1 MSPLITAE
9 PIQTRVSVAPTQGT
23 PTPAD
28 IERPHT
34 FGRGLLLVAIT
45 LAAHGLA
52 LFDGIV
58 LDDFW
63 HQKGLREHGWSF
75 SELLRT
81 LNIAPADFLETW
93 WQTKEVCWHYLR
105 PFFIICMK
113 AVYTL
118 GGQSPVALH
127 AFSILLH
134 TISGLMV
141 WRLCRMLTRSEPWSL
156 VGGLMF
162 VIYPHSIISVAWPSS
177 LNCVIQTTLLLA
189 TIFCYLRATRL
200 DVGLRLDAHDRI
212 DPTLL
217 IPPLARGPLAF
228 AAFFW
233 LLAIF
238 TRENAILLPAILAS
252 FEIAFG
258 SWQRLWARRRLYAV
272 AAMIVA
278 AFMAWREWMQ
288 IHPLPD
294 VYCRRPDGDGLEY
307 AGWLVAKFLHYVC
320 VSIWPAPMTIG
331 PTGRF
336 NPWSTVTGD
345 CLLMLAIIG
354 VIGTTYAL
362 VTRRARGWW
371 IWPLWIGLSVLPV
384 TAVIATP
391 HSGYMC
397 GVGFGVGMALTGAC
411 LHAVSQKWLVRTA
424 GSLIALLILGMAF
437 MSPVNRLQWVA
448 TYSAERHLPSWVMV
462 SPPPREARDVFFINM
477 PFVNIYCKPNLVARL
492 GPWFEDSTVHVL
504 TYAPQPHALD
514 RRTSLDKGVAETR
527 LTTIVEQLDDRRF
540 TVAIQGQPYFSRLLG
555 RFLLEAFRGKG
566 TFAPGQEFAGT
577 VFDVKVVEADA
588 EGVWKMMFTFPK
600 PLADPSYCF
609 YLTSVDCGA
618 ARIRFRATAP
628 GSAEPSAP
636 VEMADATARLDGGCA
651 AAATPLFAAV
661 LAEETE
667 AAAKAA
673 EMLLPVV
680 QYMARATG
688 SPVQSILDRPHR
700 THEDW
705 QRVRDWWRSSIDDQL
720 LRELWLHRHDFDY
733 LTYLRSEFDW
743 DRFLASFIF
752 NSDLYMTG
760 PPYDG
765 PRPRT

>member
-1 MSPLITAE
+1 MITAE
-9 PIQTRVSVAPTQGT
+9 PIPTRVSVAPTPDIHT
-23 PTPAD
+23 PSRRK
-28 IERPHT
+28 RPHT
-34 FGRGLLLVAIT
+34 IGRALLLVAIT

-52 LFDGIV
+52 LFDGVV

-81 LNIAPADFLETW
+81 LNIAPVDFLETW
-93 WQTKEVCWHYLR
+93 WQTKDVCWHYLR
-105 PFFIICMK
+105 PFFIVCMK
-113 AVYTL
+113 TVYFL
-118 GGQSPVALH
+118 GGQNPVALH

-134 TISGLMV
+134 TISGLLV
-141 WRLCRMLTRSEPWSL
+141 WQLCRKLTRNEPWSL
-156 VGGLMF
+156 IGGLMF

-177 LNCVIQTTLLLA
+177 LNCVIQTTLLLG
-189 TIFCYLRATRL
+189 TILCYLRASQL
-200 DVGLRLDAHDRI
+200 DVGLRLADRDHD
-212 DPTLL
+212 DPAMS
-217 IPPLARGPLAF
+217 IPPVARRPLAF
-228 AAFFW
+228 AAIFW

-252 FEIAFG
+252 FEVAFG
-258 SWQRLWARRRLYAV
+258 SWRRLWARRRLYVV
-272 AAMIVA
+272 AGVVVA

-294 VYCRRPDGDGLEY
+294 VYCRRPDGDNLEY
-307 AGWLVAKFLHYVC
+307 AGWLAAKFLHYVC

-336 NPWSTVTGD
+336 NPWSTVPGD
-345 CLLMLAIIG
+345 CLLMLSIIAA
-354 VIGTTYAL
+354 IGTVYAL

-411 LHAVSQKWLVRTA
+411 LQAVSQKWLVRTA
-424 GSLIALLILGMAF
+424 GGLIVLLILGMAF

-492 GPWFEDSTVHVL
+492 GPWFEDTTVHVL

-514 RRTSLDKGVAETR
+514 RRTSLATGVDETR
-527 LTTIVEQLDDRRF
+527 LTTIVEQMDDRRF

-566 TFAPGQEFAGT
+566 TFLQGQDFAGKA
-577 VFDVKVVEADA
+577 FDVKIVEADV
-588 EGVWKMMFTFPK
+588 EGVWKMMFTFPR
-600 PLADPSYCF
+600 PLNDPSYCF

-618 ARIRFRATAP
+618 ARLRFRTTGQQLADVPSSLNLIEA
-628 GSAEPSAP
+628 GAQLDAGHASAA
-636 VEMADATARLDGGCA
+636 M
-651 AAATPLFAAV
+651 PLFGAV
-661 LAEETE
+661 LSNEVEPAG
-667 AAAKAA
+667 KAS
-673 EMLLPVV
+673 ESLFPVV

-688 SPVQSILDRPHR
+688 APVQSILDRPQLSR
-700 THEDW
+700 EDW
-705 QRVRDWWRSSIDDQL
+705 QRLRDWWQTSIDDQQ
-720 LRELWLHRHDFDY
+720 LRELWLHRHDFDD

-743 DRFLASFIF
+743 DRYLASFIF

>member
-1 MSPLITAE
+1 MITAE
-9 PIQTRVSVAPTQGT
+9 PISTRVSVAPTPGVT
-23 PTPAD
+23 KPVRG
-28 IERPHT
+28 EHPHT
-34 FGRGLLLVAIT
+34 FGRALLLVAIT

-52 LFDGIV
+52 LFDGVV

-93 WQTKEVCWHYLR
+93 WQQKEVCWHYLR

-113 AVYTL
+113 AVYTI

-134 TISGLMV
+134 TLSGLMV

-156 VGGLMF
+156 IGGLMF

-189 TIFCYLRATRL
+189 TILCYLRASRL
-200 DVGLRLDAHDRI
+200 ETGLRLDPGVRD
-212 DPTLL
+212 TWSFS
-217 IPPLARGPLAF
+217 IPPVARTPLIF
-228 AAFFW
+228 ATVFW

-252 FEIAFG
+252 FEVAFG
-258 SWQRLWARRRLYAV
+258 SWRRLWARRRLYVV
-272 AAMIVA
+272 AGMVIA

-288 IHPLPD
+288 IHPLPE

-336 NPWSTVTGD
+336 NPWSTVPGD
-345 CLLMLAIIG
+345 CLLMLSLIAA
-354 VIGTTYAL
+354 IGTVYAL

-424 GSLIALLILGMAF
+424 GGLIALLILGMAF

-492 GPWFEDSTVHVL
+492 GPWFEDTTVHVL
-504 TYAPQPHALD
+504 TYAPQPHAMD
-514 RRTSLDKGVAETR
+514 RRTSLATGVTETR
-527 LTTIVEQLDDRRF
+527 LTTVVEQLDERRF

-566 TFAPGQEFAGT
+566 TFAQGQEFAGKA
-577 VFDVKVVEADA
+577 FDVKIVEADA

-600 PLADPSYCF
+600 PLNDPSYCF
-609 YLTSVDCGA
+609 YLSSVDCGA
-618 ARIRFRATAP
+618 ARLRFRMTDTNPVDVPGPVDLVEAGARMDA
-628 GSAEPSAP
+628 GSASAA
-636 VEMADATARLDGGCA
+636 M
-651 AAATPLFAAV
+651 PLFGAV
-661 LAEETE
+661 LAAETE
-667 AAAKAA
+667 PAGKASEA
-673 EMLLPVV
+673 LLPIV

-688 SPVQSILDRPHR
+688 APVQSILDRPQL
-700 THEDW
+700 TPEDW
-705 QRVRDWWRSSIDDQL
+705 QRLRGWWQTSIDDQQ

-743 DRFLASFIF
+743 DRYLASFIF